1 MNIKPLPKR
10 DWTITFKGGRLVL
23 TANHNAD
30 ANSLHHTIFELTGSD
45 AADNLVGIED
55 LEGVVFTV
63 DHKGLP
69 EAGVG
74 STGPDFTDLPFP
86 PGFHSRGGQS

>member
-1 MNIKPLPKR
+1 MNIEPLPKR

-45 AADNLVGIED
+45 PADNLVGIED
-55 LEGVVFTV
+55 LEGVVFAAHEV
-63 DHKGLP
+63 D
-69 EAGVG
+69 V
-74 STGPDFTDLPFP
+74 P
-86 PGFHSRGGQS
+86 PVA